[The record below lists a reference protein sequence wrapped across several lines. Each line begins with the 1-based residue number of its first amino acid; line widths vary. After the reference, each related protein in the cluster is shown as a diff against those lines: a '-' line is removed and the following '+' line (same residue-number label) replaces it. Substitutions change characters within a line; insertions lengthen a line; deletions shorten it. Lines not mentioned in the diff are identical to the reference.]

1 MEKVLYKEEQHFT
14 QWWLWLIMVL
24 TLLSVLVPFSYGVY
38 SQEVLDKPF
47 GDNPMSTAGLIVTG
61 ITSLLI
67 VGGIVIMFFVARLKT
82 RITSEGLF
90 VSFPPLINKWKKYD
104 ANEIENYEV
113 RTFKAKREYGGYGI
127 KRSRKYGQSYTISGR
142 LGLQLYLSNGKKLLI
157 GTQKKQAI
165 EYAMGKLMDG
175 ENRDYDH

>member
-1 MEKVLYKEEQHFT
+1 MEKVLYKEEQRFS

-24 TLLSVLVPFSYGVY
+24 TLLSVLIPFSYGVY
-38 SQEVLDKPF
+38 SQEVLDEPF

-67 VGGIVIMFFVARLKT
+67 LGGIAILFFVARLKT
-82 RITSEGLF
+82 RITNEGLF

-104 ANEIENYEV
+104 PNEIENYKL

-127 KRSRKYGQSYTISGR
+127 KRSRKYGQSYTVSGSI
-142 LGLQLYLSNGKKLLI
+142 GLQLYLNNGKKLLI

-165 EYAMGKLMDG
+165 EHAMGKLMD
-175 ENRDYDH
+175 EERKEYDK